1 MIRAKLKRRPV
12 IKMRNKKIAQMLN
25 DIADMAVGQMK
36 SDIDK
41 GRDFEGRKFASLK
54 ESTIKSKRKKGSKFP
69 RKPLIDTGLMQK
81 VFRSKSA
88 SASSLVSEVSTAKK
102 RKEVA
107 IYHNEGAGNLPER
120 KWFGVGK
127 KSKRRFDKYIKS
139 RIRGVLKP

>member
-1 MIRAKLKRRPV
+1 MIRAIIKRRPK

-25 DIADMAVGQMK
+25 DIANIAVSQIK
-36 SDIDK
+36 SDMDK
-41 GRDFEGRKFASLK
+41 GRDIEGKKFAPLK
-54 ESTIKSKRKKGSKFP
+54 DSTVESKKKKGSKYP
-69 RKPLIDTGLMQK
+69 RRPLIDTGLMQK

-107 IYHNEGAGNLPER
+107 IYHNEGAGKLPER

-127 KSKRRFDKYIKS
+127 KTKRRFDKYIKS